1 MSSSRKRASLTGKS
15 PLDSLFKAE
24 EESLELDEEKQP
36 IPEEVE
42 AVATPAPKLKLTSI
56 NLYDDQ
62 NDWLDD
68 MALKLRKSSGN
79 PKLRKASFI
88 RALIDV
94 GRLAENH
101 IDLADIQSEEELQ
114 QRLISAIRAS

>member
-62 NDWLDD
+62 NDW
-68 MALKLRKSSGN
+68 R
-79 PKLRKASFI
+79 
-88 RALIDV
+88 
-94 GRLAENH
+94 RL
-101 IDLADIQSEEELQ
+101 L
-114 QRLISAIRAS
+114 